1 MSVSDERR
9 LHELLCAYLLDELD
23 DAGDRARV
31 EEALR
36 SRPELA
42 EERERLAGTI
52 GLVQT
57 SLESCGDADRL
68 SAPARERLLAA
79 ARERQAQA
87 GPWAARRW
95 RNGLAAAA
103 AALLVGWVG
112 YRLTGDE
119 PGGGAVHED
128 VARSDARD
136 AGGAAEAGES
146 GGRFFDDGRGADFK
160 RAELQEQPPAPAALS
175 KSAEPGE
182 PPGDSGGVGDS
193 GGAGGAGGAV
203 VGAEL
208 DDVLKDGSVRSLAVA
223 EREQGRDGKF
233 QDAAAAGDDDDADA
247 EGFTEELAAP
257 APAQRPVA
265 EARRE
270 APPAVEPVSTGSA
283 QPRPSTAAA
292 GPGPGGAP
300 AGPADSKN
308 SGAPGPAGTAGAP
321 GAPAERGRGAE
332 AGRRVK
338 VAREGEKR
346 DEAVAELRRL
356 NEQLAALPADAA
368 DVPATV
374 EALEQQLDPSM
385 GFPQVAP
392 LDFSDL
398 ESFTTVLAGTDPPL
412 ALSLDALT
420 RGYAGGEPSAGF
432 FYVQDFDVELGDTGL
447 VAGVPLWSGVE
458 GNGAPID
465 FYTWRDFSVEVA
477 QGAAVAEP
485 IAGVTGEQEPA
496 AGLTPHG
503 LPEWAVPAREALVAE
518 LQANVAP
525 ESWNAP
531 GAALTWDIR
540 GRLLVENSPEVREEV
555 RLYLEE
561 RREEAEL
568 ARKRAL
574 IDDLI
579 ARCRPLPG
587 ETPSMMFFR
596 YWGDNAFES
605 ALIDN
610 QSTFATDVDTASY
623 TLARNYLA
631 KGHVPPREQVRTEEF
646 VNFFRADVP
655 PPVESTFGIHM
666 ELAPSPFGEAGKEHW
681 MLRVVVRGKDVERT
695 ERAPLSLTFVID
707 TSGSMKEENRLELV
721 KHALRLL
728 LAELDERDTIALV
741 AFSSEARLVL
751 PATTAGSRGLI
762 ESAIHGL
769 HADGSTNA
777 EAGLLMGYEQ
787 AALMLSEGAT
797 NRVVLLSDGVAN
809 VGQTDQDRITADVEE
824 HRERG
829 IYLNTIGVGMG
840 NHNDVFLEQLAN
852 KGDGMCAY
860 VDTPA
865 QARRHLVEDFTST
878 FEPIARDVKVQLEFD
893 PYQVESYRLL
903 GYENRAIADEDFRND
918 AVDAGEVGAGHQVT
932 ALYEL
937 VRHGGGPDPEQPL
950 ATARLRWKAPHEVGA
965 EGADE
970 VMETS
975 ASLGARE
982 ASGTFEGTTAGFRR
996 AVLVAQ
1002 FAEFLRRSVHA
1013 RGDSL
1018 DELIERSR
1026 KLEAEL
1032 EDADFTE
1039 FTELLERSRALI
1051 LAQLPEQDALA
1062 QAIDAVRYQKY
1073 LQAQIEDLRRREGER
1088 MLEGLEQR
1096 NQELEEELRKL
1107 LEKHL
1112 QVQPREEER

>member
-1 MSVSDERR
+1 MTAADEQRT
-9 LHELLCAYLLDELD
+9 HELLCAWLL
-23 DAGDRARV
+23 
-31 EEALR
+31 EEASPAER
-36 SRPELA
+36 SEVERAVSASPELA
-42 EERERLAGTI
+42 EERERLAATI
-52 GLVQT
+52 ALVR
-57 SLESCGDADRL
+57 ESFAGPDAPVECLSPEVRKRL
-68 SAPARERLLAA
+68 VEAARARRFRRWYQAPPAR
-79 ARERQAQA
+79 
-87 GPWAARRW
+87 
-95 RNGLAAAA
+95 LAAAA
-103 AALLVGWVG
+103 GLLFSALIG
-112 YRLTGDE
+112 YRALVPATAHG
-119 PGGGAVHED
+119 PASSTT
-128 VARSDARD
+128 VARA
-136 AGGAAEAGES
+136 
-146 GGRFFDDGRGADFK
+146 DG
-160 RAELQEQPPAPAALS
+160 PPALAD
-175 KSAEPGE
+175 KR
-182 PPGDSGGVGDS
+182 GVT
-193 GGAGGAGGAV
+193 A
-203 VGAEL
+203 GAES
-208 DDVLKDGSVRSLAVA
+208 DRTGA
-223 EREQGRDGKF
+223 ERERLGGEWAEDAGQAREGNGDRRYLGGLE
-233 QDAAAAGDDDDADA
+233 DAAD
-247 EGFTEELAAP
+247 AAP
-257 APAQRPVA
+257 AEDPGI
-265 EARRE
+265 EADDARSTWSFHEDAADELQQEAFQSAPGRE
-270 APPAVEPVSTGSA
+270 LETSGAAAPPLGIGGGGGPDGDASRSHFRELSTGGADRDEQQESIRLRGDLA
-283 QPRPSTAAA
+283 LLDEGESNFEGESLGRGRLQGGTLPSSGG
-292 GPGPGGAP
+292 GPGPVGAAGAAGATGLAGP
-300 AGPADSKN
+300 AGPADEAAPQPARGARLRFVDPSSAESSNADPASESKRAEATRPAPEAVRRATTAPAGQA
-308 SGAPGPAGTAGAP
+308 SSATRAPAAPPGAAVPVGGAPGTAAGS
-321 GAPAERGRGAE
+321 APAPSAPAPPPLVFEPLMSARGVVAHELVPGPEGTVHFDRLSVAGDLAGE
-332 AGRRVK
+332 AGEV
-338 VAREGEKR
+338 VA
-346 DEAVAELRRL
+346 
-356 NEQLAALPADAA
+356 
-368 DVPATV
+368 
-374 EALEQQLDPSM
+374 
-385 GFPQVAP
+385 
-392 LDFSDL
+392 
-398 ESFTTVLAGTDPPL
+398 
-412 ALSLDALT
+412 LDALT
-420 RGYAGGEPSAGF
+420 
-432 FYVQDFDVELGDTGL
+432 VETFTALGLTVDELDTGRVL
-447 VAGVPLWSGVE
+447 LRE
-458 GNGAPID
+458 K
-465 FYTWRDFSVEVA
+465 EVA
-477 QGAAVAEP
+477 DLPLLAHSFGKYGEGAFDNGVYYL
-485 IAGVTGEQEPA
+485 AGSG
-496 AGLTPHG
+496 
-503 LPEWAVPAREALVAE
+503 
-518 LQANVAP
+518 
-525 ESWNAP
+525 
-531 GAALTWDIR
+531 
-540 GRLLVENSPEVREEV
+540 
-555 RLYLEE
+555 
-561 RREEAEL
+561 
-568 ARKRAL
+568 
-574 IDDLI
+574 DDLVD
-579 ARCRPLPG
+579 RFLDHCRRRPG

-596 YWGDNAFES
+596 YWGDNAFEN

-655 PPVESTFGIHM
+655 PPFESTFGIHM
-666 ELAPSPFGEAGKEHW
+666 ELAPSPFGQAGEHW

-937 VRHGGGPDPEQPL
+937 VRHGGGPDPEAPL